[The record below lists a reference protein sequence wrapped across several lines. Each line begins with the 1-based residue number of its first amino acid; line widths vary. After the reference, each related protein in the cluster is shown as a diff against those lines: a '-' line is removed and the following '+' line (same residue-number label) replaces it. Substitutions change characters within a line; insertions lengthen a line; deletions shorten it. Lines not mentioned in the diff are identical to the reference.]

1 MRLNAYITTALA
13 GALSLST
20 TALAGGKH
28 HTKDF
33 YARNLKTISSIYNLT
48 VFPNNVPIIT
58 HGGSAVPKGL
68 FSANASGRV
77 SPLGNFTGFEDSI
90 EYFFALALTPNAPSF
105 SVFTSAKVVSF
116 SSGCADVAA
125 SVAYLET
132 RVLNPNSTDN
142 GKYLSTLKQVAFWRF
157 DKDGAVIAY
166 DAWIPNLNI
175 WNFLARGEADITN
188 PFVQQA
194 FIQRICPTIQGLC
207 TGANQQYTDV
217 PTCISSMTSK
227 PFGNY
232 DEVWGD
238 NVACRTIHLILAG
251 VRPDAHCPHVGP
263 DGGMK
268 CVNEPYNHGYFDDED
283 LFGAPTGK
291 TFVCPDKEEEHDPYG
306 RVELV

>member
-1 MRLNAYITTALA
+1 MRLNSYLTAVLTA
-13 GALSLST
+13 TLSLSPPV
-20 TALAGGKH
+20 LAGGKH
-28 HTKDF
+28 HPKNF

-68 FSANASGRV
+68 FAANASGRV

-90 EYFFALALTPNAPSF
+90 EYFFALALTPNEPSF

-116 SSGCADVAA
+116 ISGCANVAA

-132 RVLNPNSTDN
+132 RVLNPKSTDN

-157 DKDGAVIAY
+157 DDDGAVIAY

-194 FIQRICPTIQGLC
+194 FIQRICPTIQSLC
-207 TGANQQYTDV
+207 TGKNQQYTEYV
-217 PTCISSMTSK
+217 LSFLFLLTHPSTSLHFP
-227 PFGNY
+227 PFPQ
-232 DEVWGD
+232 V
-238 NVACRTIHLILAG
+238 TKLTLS
-251 VRPDAHCPHVGP
+251 
-263 DGGMK
+263 
-268 CVNEPYNHGYFDDED
+268 
-283 LFGAPTGK
+283 APSP
-291 TFVCPDKEEEHDPYG
+291 VSPQ
-306 RVELV
+306 